1 MLNTP
6 ITSEGQCVTSWE
18 CWWWCACP
26 ALNSRLYL
34 QYSANGLR
42 GCCLCWLVWKCL
54 IWDDEKAIAISRP
67 WFVLPELGRLRQWQL
82 PITSAY
88 KEQTIRP
95 RPVTTSSPTSP
106 DLCNGPTSEHLQV
119 NRQWYCVKQQLGA
132 EVNQT
137 TTTHI
142 TCTQLIILTTKAR
155 SRRGGKRGNSNFF
168 ISVEEVISVGSQVLI
183 KYVQA
188 VTVFKV

>member
-1 MLNTP
+1 M
-6 ITSEGQCVTSWE
+6 TSWE
-18 CWWWCACP
+18 RWWWSACP
-26 ALNSRLYL
+26 ALSSALYL
-34 QYSANGLR
+34 QCFTNGLR
-42 GCCLCWLVWKCL
+42 GCCLFWLVWKCL

-67 WFVLPELGRLRQWQL
+67 LFILLELGRLRQWQL

-95 RPVTTSSPTSP
+95 GPVTTASPTSP

-119 NRQWYCVKQQLGA
+119 NRQWYCMEQQLGA

-142 TCTQLIILTTKAR
+142 TCVQLIILATKAE
-155 SRRGGKRGNSNFF
+155 SRRGGKRGDRLFF
-168 ISVEEVISVGSQVLI
+168 GITGKDDFQQVFQVLI
-183 KYVQA
+183 K
-188 VTVFKV
+188 